1 MLMKINKR
9 QILLLSIIF
18 PLYLLSLWFVS
29 MPFLSKLSFD
39 NMDEKGLL
47 SAVSHEKKN
56 ATYHYLLGRFYQ
68 YNSEGTDLTKA
79 IKYYEESIRLS
90 PLQGGCWLDLA
101 KAYRAAGLTENAG
114 NALERAVR
122 LIPKSPAVMW
132 EAGVFYLI
140 NGDIDRSVRSLR
152 NFILLNPGRQVDAYD
167 LVWKIP
173 LNSQY
178 ILENLIPD
186 SYPYYKNYLLYLIS
200 TNRIEE
206 AKYLWNKIKGLP
218 VEDELFLRYT
228 DFLISRH
235 LYEDA
240 ESIWKDFIDKKFKG
254 KKENQPS
261 LLWNGSFEYDIL
273 NGGFD
278 WKISETKGA
287 DVFLDW
293 GVRIFGDRSL
303 GVTFDGT
310 QNPGITIASQV
321 VRVVPQAKYLLR
333 GNIKTD
339 SLTTTNGLFFSVE
352 GHDCR
357 GLYKKSDV
365 ITGTNLWR
373 EINVEFEVPP
383 ECSAVSIKVRRERSN
398 KLNNKISGSAWIDGI
413 SLTQR

>member
-1 MLMKINKR
+1 MKINER

-18 PLYLLSLWFVS
+18 PLYLLLLWLVS
-29 MPFLSKLSFD
+29 MPFLGKLSFD
-39 NMDEKGLL
+39 KMDEKGFL

-56 ATYHYLLGRFYQ
+56 ATYHYILGRFYQ
-68 YNSEGTDLTKA
+68 YNSESSDPAKA

-101 KAYRAAGLTENAG
+101 KAYRAAGLTGKAG
-114 NALERAVR
+114 NALERAVM

-140 NGDIDRSVRSLR
+140 NGDIGRSIRSLR
-152 NFILLNPGRQVDAYD
+152 KFILLDPERQADAYD

-173 LNSQY
+173 LDSQY
-178 ILENLIPD
+178 VLENLIPD
-186 SYPYYKNYLLYLIS
+186 SYPYYKRYLLYLIS
-200 TNRIEE
+200 TDRINES
-206 AKYLWNKIKGLP
+206 KDLWNKIKGLP
-218 VEDELFLRYT
+218 IEDELFLGYT
-228 DFLISRH
+228 DFLISKH

-240 ESIWKDFIDKKFKG
+240 GSIWKDFMDRKFKG

-261 LLWNGSFEYDIL
+261 LLWNGSFEYDVL

-293 GVRIFGDRSL
+293 GIHISGDRSL

-310 QNPGITIASQV
+310 QNPDITIASQV
-321 VRVVPQAKYLLR
+321 VMVVPQAKYLLR

-352 GHDCR
+352 GHDCS
-357 GLYKKSDV
+357 GLYKKSDI
-365 ITGTNLWR
+365 ITGTNFWR

-383 ECSAVSIKVRRERSN
+383 ECSAVSLKVRRERSS
-398 KLNNKISGSAWIDGI
+398 KLDNKISGSAWIDGI

>member
-1 MLMKINKR
+1 MKINER

-18 PLYLLSLWFVS
+18 PFYLLSLWLVS
-29 MPFLSKLSFD
+29 MPFLGKLSFD
-39 NMDEKGLL
+39 KMDEKGFL

-56 ATYHYLLGRFYQ
+56 ATYHYILGRFYQ
-68 YNSEGTDLTKA
+68 YNSESSDLAKA

-140 NGDIDRSVRSLR
+140 NGDIGRSIRSLR
-152 NFILLNPGRQVDAYD
+152 KFILLDPERQADAYD

-173 LNSQY
+173 LDSQY
-178 ILENLIPD
+178 VLENLIPD
-186 SYPYYKNYLLYLIS
+186 SYPYYKRYLLYLIS
-200 TNRIEE
+200 TDRINES
-206 AKYLWNKIKGLP
+206 KDLWNKIKGLP
-218 VEDELFLRYT
+218 IEDELLLGYT
-228 DFLISRH
+228 DFLISKH

-240 ESIWKDFIDKKFKG
+240 GSIWKDFMDRKFRG
-254 KKENQPS
+254 RKENQPS
-261 LLWNGSFEYDIL
+261 LLWNGSFEYDVL

-293 GVRIFGDRSL
+293 GIHIFGDRSL

-310 QNPGITIASQV
+310 QNPDITIASQV
-321 VRVVPQAKYLLR
+321 VMVVPQAKYLLR

-352 GHDCR
+352 GHDCS
-357 GLYKKSDV
+357 GLYKKSDI
-365 ITGTNLWR
+365 ITGTNFWR

-383 ECSAVSIKVRRERSN
+383 ECSAVSLKVRRERSS
-398 KLNNKISGSAWIDGI
+398 KLDNKISGSAWIDGI

>member
-1 MLMKINKR
+1 MRANER
-9 QILLLSIIF
+9 RILFLLIT
-18 PLYLLSLWFVS
+18 LSLYFLLMWIIIK
-29 MPFLSKLSFD
+29 PFLGWLSLGSIS
-39 NMDEKGLL
+39 EKGLY
-47 SAVSHEKKN
+47 SAAYYDSKN
-56 ATYHYLLGRFYQ
+56 ATYYYILGRFYQ
-68 YNSEGTDLTKA
+68 YNSESSDLAKA

-101 KAYRAAGLTENAG
+101 KAYRAAGLTGKAG

-140 NGDIDRSVRSLR
+140 NGDLGRSIRSLR
-152 NFILLNPGRQVDAYD
+152 KFILLDPERQADAYD

-173 LNSQY
+173 LDSQY
-178 ILENLIPD
+178 VLENLIPD
-186 SYPYYKNYLLYLIS
+186 SYPYYKRYLLYLIS
-200 TNRIEE
+200 TDRINES
-206 AKYLWNKIKGLP
+206 KDLWNKIKGLP
-218 VEDELFLRYT
+218 IEDELFLGYT
-228 DFLISRH
+228 DFLISKH

-240 ESIWKDFIDKKFKG
+240 GSIWQDFMDRKFKE

-261 LLWNGSFEYDIL
+261 LLWNGSFEYDVL

-278 WKISETKGA
+278 WKISETKGV

-293 GVRIFGDRSL
+293 SVHIFGDRSL

-310 QNPGITIASQV
+310 RNPDITIASQV

-352 GHDCR
+352 GHDCM

-365 ITGTNLWR
+365 ITGTNFWK
-373 EINVEFEVPP
+373 EINIEFEVPP
-383 ECSAVSIKVRRERSN
+383 ECSAVSLKVRRERSS
-398 KLNNKISGSAWIDGI
+398 KFDNKISGSAWLDGI